1 MYFTNKFDQ
10 LDKQAMIT
18 SQVLPYMTPLLGV
31 PFSRAGSLSFFC
43 SVLQCVAVRCSVA
56 YLSLALARSHPL
68 ACHLSMTSV
77 SCNLSLSRSRAGAH
91 THSPSFSCCLSPS
104 LSREIPH
111 GCYV

>member
-43 SVLQCVAVRCSVA
+43 SVLQCVAVWRTFLSRSLA
-56 YLSLALARSHPL
+56 LTLSLA
-68 ACHLSMTSV
+68 TSQ
-77 SCNLSLSRSRAGAH
+77 
-91 THSPSFSCCLSPS
+91 
-104 LSREIPH
+104 
-111 GCYV
+111 